1 MEYYNLKVVTLKQ
14 NVYTYKKVKHFKQNK
29 KMLGTIF
36 TFVLCLTILFS
47 LKMINITSVNQV
59 INTATYIVNP
69 INPLYFDMGNIVFTN
84 GYNVVRL
91 EDKNLSFV
99 VPVIYSQTEIKD
111 NKIEFTIGNNPIL
124 KASENGVVS
133 DIYYENNIKCI
144 KIKHSKDTYSIIKN
158 VDVLGVHLGAIV
170 KQNQTIGTVKLN
182 SIVTYI
188 VEVGGEYKS
197 LELNKETI
205 CVK

>member
-124 KASENGVVS
+124 QASENGVVS
-133 DIYYENNIKCI
+133 DIYYEN